1 MEATQA
7 AGEANPSLDAERM
20 AAAVIATVQGGVTV
34 LLSTGSAEHLEAG
47 LNLCLDHLLS

>member
-1 MEATQA
+1 
-7 AGEANPSLDAERM
+7 
-20 AAAVIATVQGGVTV
+20 VIAAVQGGVIV